1 MDNVSKAIIYT
12 NCVNITNFLLF
23 VSVCG
28 CMISQQTKWKVVF
41 VALCVLSTV
50 VAILLLRALESLN

>member
-1 MDNVSKAIIYT
+1 MDNVAKAIVYT

-28 CMISQQTKWKVVF
+28 CMISHQTKWKVVF
-41 VALCVLSTV
+41 VTLCVLSITI
-50 VAILLLRALESLN
+50 AILLLRALESLH